1 MWLQLWQLAK
11 LLLFL
16 ATCWNIGFFEID
28 VLNCMIFCNWLSKCV
43 TASPK
48 IEKIHTFFRID
59 FLKFAIFVYIGHVNT
74 QLFLWKP
81 VKTACFLRRLLNM
94 HRWAIYIKKVYYVQI
109 YRYSQIFSQNI
120 LYTYTLRILENI
132 EYTLVSKNI
141 FNILSKCT
149 LKNH

>member
-94 HRWAIYIKKVYYVQI
+94 HRWAIYIKKVYYVQYTDTHKFLLKI
-109 YRYSQIFSQNI
+109 CNI
-120 LYTYTLRILENI
+120 HILWEFWKMHNI
-132 EYTLVSKNI
+132 Q
-141 FNILSKCT
+141 
-149 LKNH
+149 